1 METDSIIH
9 QIRDFLGAIERV
21 PLGCVAS
28 DKVLC
33 PRAGVIIYHRDKDDL
48 YFYLFL
54 PKQKPDKLTPPDFQI
69 AKGGRTVI
77 LKNGEAFDV
86 RTVEDLIKGVTLDA
100 TLDAL
105 REGMEEQGLRLT
117 NINALYEIGKVEFIS
132 QTKGIAEPMWCYAV
146 EILSK
151 DAFDKPSDP
160 KTERCAWFSMKTL
173 ENALEADKNVSSVQL
188 QQNSVRTDH
197 IKILIDFA
205 ERLVRHEIR

>member
-1 METDSIIH
+1 METDAITH

-33 PRAGVIIYHRDKDDL
+33 PRAGVIIYYRDKDDL
-48 YFYLFL
+48 HFYLFL
-54 PKQKPDKLTPPDFQI
+54 PKQKPEKLTPPDFQI

-86 RTVEDLIKGVTLDA
+86 RTVEDLSKGTPLDPNI
-100 TLDAL
+100 DAL
-105 REGMEEQGLRLT
+105 REALEEQGLRLA
-117 NINALYEIGKVEFIS
+117 NVAALYEIGLVEFVS
-132 QTKGIAEPMWCYAV
+132 QSNAAREPMWCCAA

-151 DAFDKPSDP
+151 DAFDIPSDP
-160 KTERCAWFSMKTL
+160 KTERCAWFSMKSL
-173 ENALEADKNVSSVQL
+173 KNALEVDKSASKVLV

-205 ERLVRHEIR
+205 ERLVRHDIR